1 MNTTDKEI
9 EKLMHDLMR
18 CSVPEP
24 SPGLGNL
31 IMERILKEAPI
42 APRPVMKVSL
52 KFGLTMP
59 VILISLIIYMVLFVG
74 ILFLLQSYQGGPGV
88 MLSGLK
94 EMLPYL
100 LTVTAIAGSLVFF
113 STLDKIL
120 AW

>member
-1 MNTTDKEI
+1 MNTTDKDI
-9 EKLMHDLMR
+9 EKLTRDLIR

-52 KFGLTMP
+52 MFGLTIP
-59 VILISLIIYMVLFVG
+59 VILIFLIIYMLLFMG
-74 ILFLLQSYQGGPGV
+74 FLFLLQSYPGGPGV

-94 EMLPYL
+94 EILPYL
-100 LTVTAIAGSLVFF
+100 LTIMAIAGSLVFF
-113 STLDKIL
+113 SALDKIL
-120 AW
+120 SW